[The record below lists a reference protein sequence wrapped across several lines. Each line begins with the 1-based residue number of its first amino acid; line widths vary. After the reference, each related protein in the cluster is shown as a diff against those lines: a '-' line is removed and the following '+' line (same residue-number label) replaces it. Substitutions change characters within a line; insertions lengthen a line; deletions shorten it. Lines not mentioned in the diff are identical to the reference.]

1 MFSPRD
7 EWVTNSRFPFSDFR
21 YFNSPFEVLFNFPS
35 RYLFAID
42 LSSVFSRGWRLPPI
56 LRSTPKERDSLCQYR
71 TCYCSS
77 INRAITV
84 YGMSFLT
91 SYLESCTGADKM
103 HNSSANWI
111 HILGCSH
118 FVRHY
123 SENPCWFLFLRLI
136 ICLNSAGIL
145 AWARIVCLIN
155 LSLPTAP
162 YSTTTGAGKQLTRS
176 HMLTDGCLKALI
188 D

>member
-1 MFSPRD
+1 MKCCQVSSKGQHINSASQRRVLPNLEEVDFLMFSPRD

-145 AWARIVCLIN
+145 A
-155 LSLPTAP
+155 
-162 YSTTTGAGKQLTRS
+162 
-176 HMLTDGCLKALI
+176 
-188 D
+188 